1 MERNFYNEE
10 FEDLIKQ
17 KAGQYKMY
25 PSDKVWKNIHGSL
38 HTRRKWFIAG
48 MFTLIT
54 GILFFAGKELL
65 APSAHIA
72 TVKKSTNKS
81 SNSNNNFPENNVADN
96 NESNLS
102 SSKKIAETPIVIT
115 PAFIEFNAN
124 DASSEKTNNEQSTVT
139 ESIADSI
146 GNIAV
151 YIEGQTNTIPENVSD
166 EADNNFTT
174 KWHRAFYSHKI
185 DVAEPEKKLSTDLLD
200 NTPSSLNTAL
210 ENNSS
215 GSSSSGME
223 LDKKQM
229 SFLQSTAM
237 YELVSPKKL
246 NRKYWQLYI
255 SPIVTYRT
263 LSGAPFTTTK
273 SDIQNGPIAATS
285 QNANPNLYTNN
296 KPALGFEIGSSIL
309 YRFTRNLSFKV
320 GLQFNYSRYTI
331 DAYASN
337 PQPATIALNSI
348 NGYPGNTITAFTN
361 IGTVGGQAAVNLQNQ
376 YFQLS
381 APVGFELRVLGNEK
395 LQVHVGAT
403 IQPTYLLNR
412 DSYLLTSDY
421 TNYTQAP
428 SLFRKW
434 NVNGA
439 VEAFISYKTGKIRWQ
454 VGPQFRYQLLSTY
467 TSDYPINEN
476 LKGFGIKFGISKTIF

>member
-38 HTRRKWFIAG
+38 HTRRRWFIAG

-65 APSAHIA
+65 APSGHIA
-72 TVKKSTNKS
+72 TIKKSIDKNNT
-81 SNSNNNFPENNVADN
+81 SNNNLPENNVADN
-96 NESNLS
+96 NDNNLS
-102 SSKKIAETPIVIT
+102 SPKKIAETPIIIT
-115 PAFIEFNAN
+115 PAFVEFNA
-124 DASSEKTNNEQSTVT
+124 DGTSSEKTNNEESVTGNTTDST
-139 ESIADSI
+139 
-146 GNIAV
+146 GNIV
-151 YIEGQTNTIPENVSD
+151 GYVEGQPNTISQNVSA
-166 EADNNFTT
+166 EADNDFTT
-174 KWHRAFYSHKI
+174 KWRQAFYSHKI
-185 DVAEPEKKLSTDLLD
+185 DVVEPGKKLSADLLD
-200 NTPSSLNTAL
+200 NPPITLNPAL
-210 ENNSS
+210 ENTQS
-215 GSSSSGME
+215 GSSSGME
-223 LDKKQM
+223 LDKKQTAL
-229 SFLQSTAM
+229 LQSTAM

-273 SDIQNGPIAATS
+273 SDIQNGPIATTS

-296 KPALGFEIGSSIL
+296 KPALGFEIGSSVL

-331 DAYASN
+331 NAYASN

-348 NGYPGNTITAFTN
+348 NGNPGNTITAFTN

-403 IQPTYLLNR
+403 IQPTYLMNR